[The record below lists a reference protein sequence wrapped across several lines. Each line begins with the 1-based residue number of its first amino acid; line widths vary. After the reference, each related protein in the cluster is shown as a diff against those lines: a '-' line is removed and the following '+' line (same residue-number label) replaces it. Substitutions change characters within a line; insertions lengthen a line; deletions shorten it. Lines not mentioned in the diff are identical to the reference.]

1 MDALN
6 LNHLRYFWAVYR
18 TGSIAAAGQEL
29 HLSQPTISAQLKQL
43 ETALGQPLFDRV
55 GRRLVPTDF
64 GHMAYRYAEEIFS
77 LSREMLDSVRHV
89 SEGQPL
95 RLRVGVAD
103 VIPKL
108 MARRLLQPA
117 LELDRPVH
125 LICHEAKAARL
136 ETELAAHTYDVVLT
150 DAPLSGR
157 SRIRAFS
164 HPLGKCGVVFQAA
177 PELARRYRRGFP
189 GSLDDAPMLLPTD
202 THVLRS
208 QLERWFSKQGVRP
221 HVVAEFE
228 DTALLKEFAADGLG
242 VFAVPDVIEDDVRKR
257 CGTRVVGR
265 APLEERIYAISLE
278 QRLRHPAVRAIL
290 DAARTELFG

>member
-1 MDALN
+1 MFAPSDEAFARLSDDALAR
-6 LNHLRYFWAVYR
+6 LRDERHRTELRAFLKRHVVRGRVYAQDAIR
-18 TGSIAAAGQEL
+18 TGSLVTLDGARVAF
-29 HLSQPTISAQLKQL
+29 TIRD
-43 ETALGQPLFDRV
+43 G
-55 GRRLVPTDF
+55 
-64 GHMAYRYAEEIFS
+64 
-77 LSREMLDSVRHV
+77 REMLDSVRHV

-278 QRLRHPAVRAIL
+278 KRLRHPAVRAIL